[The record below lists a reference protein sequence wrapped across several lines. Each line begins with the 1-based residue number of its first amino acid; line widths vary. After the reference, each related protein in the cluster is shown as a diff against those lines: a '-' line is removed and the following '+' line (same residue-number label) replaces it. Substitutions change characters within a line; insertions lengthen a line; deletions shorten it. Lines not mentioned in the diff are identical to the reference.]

1 MTNQNHEKNEDK
13 AKMSYLMI
21 KLIVMTYI
29 IAVVLF
35 SISGCKEIQEAP
47 ISHIYVIDTTNG
59 VCSKRK
65 ILDKKRLTTRFV
77 EDLPI
82 EACDGFVSLTAQEYL
97 DLRAFIRSR

>member
-1 MTNQNHEKNEDK
+1 MNFWV
-13 AKMSYLMI
+13 I
-21 KLIVMTYI
+21 KLAVMTYI
-29 IAVVLF
+29 LAILLF
-35 SISGCKEIQEAP
+35 SLSGCKAMNNAP

-59 VCSKRK
+59 VCSKRI

-97 DLRAFIRSR
+97 DLRTFIRGR